1 MPASA
6 APPPTPAGPGWA
18 SALGAVAIVLGV
30 FLAAFHGTEWMKQ
43 TVYVGAMPADG
54 QLPAPECPAAELREE
69 GLSAAECAY
78 MVEHVRGLAL
88 STPDWFPGVQKWL
101 AGVGALLAFASA
113 VIGGALLNG
122 REAAQKAALGV
133 FGGLAL
139 IDLLQ
144 FVAVVNAGPIMRDI
158 YLWGV
163 LLWFLIHLMMTAAA
177 LAGRQLGVQSTR
189 G

>member
-1 MPASA
+1 MSPSA
-6 APPPTPAGPGWA
+6 TPPGPGWA

-30 FLAAFHGTEWMKQ
+30 FLSAFHGTEWLKQ
-43 TVYVGAMPADG
+43 TVYVGAYPADG
-54 QLPAPECPAAELREE
+54 QLPAAECPAAELREE
-69 GLSAAECAY
+69 GLTEAECRY

-101 AGVGALLAFASA
+101 AGVGTLLAFASA
-113 VIGGALLNG
+113 VIGGALVQG
-122 REAAQKAALGV
+122 REAAQKAAVGV

-144 FVAVVNAGPIMRDI
+144 FMAVVNAGPIIRDI

-163 LLWFLIHLMMTAAA
+163 LLWFLLHLMMTAAA
-177 LAGRQLGVQSTR
+177 LAGRHPKAQYA
-189 G
+189 